1 MLEYCQKQHSYFCMR
16 RFVQQAPNVTFQSF
30 CEAHKI
36 ASLFGLILY
45 LTTYCSHSIAKASPA
60 KVLKSAGQWK
70 LLILGDQDEL
80 SRAFGMPEM
89 NLYLPEHSSF

>member
-1 MLEYCQKQHSYFCMR
+1 MQ

-36 ASLFGLILY
+36 AGLFGPILY
-45 LTTYCSHSIAKASPA
+45 LITCCSHSIAKASPA
-60 KVLKSAGQWK
+60 KVLKGAGQWT
-70 LLILGDQDEL
+70 LLILGDQDEV

-89 NLYLPEHSSF
+89 NVYLAEHSSF